1 MILSIPWPHSV
12 FAMVQTEQRD
22 IKVLKVI
29 LIEGLANFA
38 VLGVKL
44 MVGISTGSLAVLGD
58 AVHSLTDV
66 INNVVAWFV
75 TRHSVKPAD
84 SGHPYGHRKFETVAV
99 FSLAA
104 LLAILAFELVLHAI
118 TRETSEIVTGHL
130 ELGLMIG
137 VLLTN
142 IVVST
147 WQRIWAK
154 RLNSDILLADAN
166 HTFSDVLITA
176 SVILGWQLSARG
188 WVWVDQICALAIAVL
203 ILYLAYGLFK
213 RTLPVLLDE
222 RAVEAERIRTA
233 VQSVDGVQ
241 AVRRIRSRWVGP
253 ARAVD
258 LVIEVDAQ
266 LSTAEAHAIADQVE
280 AMLTDRFDA
289 QYASIHV
296 EPYTDKGAC

>member
-1 MILSIPWPHSV
+1 MP
-12 FAMVQTEQRD
+12 QTEQRD
-22 IKVLKVI
+22 AKVLKII
-29 LIEGLANFA
+29 LIEGLANLT
-38 VLGVKL
+38 VLGIKL
-44 MVGISTGSLAVLGD
+44 LVGIATGSLAVLGD

-75 TRHSVKPAD
+75 TRHAARPAD

-118 TRETSEIVTGHL
+118 TRETTEIVTGHL
-130 ELGLMIG
+130 ELALMTG
-137 VLLTN
+137 VLLIN
-142 IVVST
+142 IAVSS

-188 WVWVDQICALAIAVL
+188 WVWADQIGALAIAAL
-203 ILYLAYGLFK
+203 IFYLAYGLFK

-222 RAVEAERIRTA
+222 RAIEAERIRTA
-233 VQSVDGVQ
+233 VQNVDGVR

-253 ARAVD
+253 ASAVD

-266 LSTAEAHAIADQVE
+266 ISTSAAHGIADQVE
-280 AMLTDRFDA
+280 EILADRFNTQD
-289 QYASIHV
+289 ASIHV
-296 EPYTDKGAC
+296 EPHTDKGTD

>member
-1 MILSIPWPHSV
+1 
-12 FAMVQTEQRD
+12 MVQTEQRD

-296 EPYTDKGAC
+296 EPYSDKGAC

>member
-1 MILSIPWPHSV
+1 MP
-12 FAMVQTEQRD
+12 QTEQRD
-22 IKVLKVI
+22 AKVLKII
-29 LIEGLANFA
+29 LIEGLANLT
-38 VLGVKL
+38 VLGIKL
-44 MVGISTGSLAVLGD
+44 LVGIATGSLAVLGD

-66 INNVVAWFV
+66 INNVVAWLV
-75 TRHSVKPAD
+75 TRHSAKPAD

-104 LLAILAFELVLHAI
+104 LLSILAFELVLHAI
-118 TRETSEIVTGHL
+118 TRETTEIVTGHL
-130 ELGLMIG
+130 ELALMTG
-137 VLLTN
+137 VLLIN
-142 IVVST
+142 IAVSS

-188 WVWVDQICALAIAVL
+188 WVWADQIGALAIAAL
-203 ILYLAYGLFK
+203 IFYLAYGLFK

-222 RAVEAERIRTA
+222 RAIEAERIRTA
-233 VQSVDGVQ
+233 VQNVDGVR

-253 ARAVD
+253 ASAVD

-266 LSTAEAHAIADQVE
+266 ISTSAAHGIADQIE
-280 AMLTDRFDA
+280 EILADRFNTQD
-289 QYASIHV
+289 ASIHV
-296 EPYTDKGAC
+296 EPHTDKGTD

>member
-1 MILSIPWPHSV
+1 MP
-12 FAMVQTEQRD
+12 QTEQRD
-22 IKVLKVI
+22 AKVLKVI

-38 VLGVKL
+38 VLRIKL
-44 MVGISTGSLAVLGD
+44 LVGIATGSLAVLGD

-75 TRHSVKPAD
+75 TRHSARPAD

-118 TRETSEIVTGHL
+118 TRETTEIVTGHL
-130 ELGLMIG
+130 ELGLMIA
-137 VLLTN
+137 VLLIN
-142 IVVST
+142 IAVST

-154 RLNSDILLADAN
+154 RLNSDILLADAK

-188 WVWVDQICALAIAVL
+188 WVWVWVDQICALAISGL

-222 RAVEAERIRTA
+222 RAIEAERIRTV
-233 VQSVDGVQ
+233 VQSVDGVH
-241 AVRRIRSRWVGP
+241 AVRRIRSRWIGP

-266 LSTAEAHAIADQVE
+266 LSTSEAHEIADQVE
-280 AMLTDRFDA
+280 AMLANRFNA
-289 QYASIHV
+289 QDASIHV
-296 EPYTDKGAC
+296 EPHTDKGTG

>member
-1 MILSIPWPHSV
+1 
-12 FAMVQTEQRD
+12 MVQTEQRD

>member
-1 MILSIPWPHSV
+1 
-12 FAMVQTEQRD
+12 MVKTEQRD

-296 EPYTDKGAC
+296 EPYTDKGAG

>member
-1 MILSIPWPHSV
+1 MP
-12 FAMVQTEQRD
+12 QTEQRD
-22 IKVLKVI
+22 AKVLKVI
-29 LIEGLANFA
+29 LIEGLANLT
-38 VLGVKL
+38 VLGIKL
-44 MVGISTGSLAVLGD
+44 LVGIATGSLAVLGD

-66 INNVVAWFV
+66 INNVVAWLV
-75 TRHSVKPAD
+75 TRHSAKPAD

-104 LLAILAFELVLHAI
+104 LLSILAFELVLHAI
-118 TRETSEIVTGHL
+118 TRETTEIVTGHL
-130 ELGLMIG
+130 ELALMTG
-137 VLLTN
+137 VLLIN
-142 IVVST
+142 ITVSS

-188 WVWVDQICALAIAVL
+188 WVWADQIGALAIAAL
-203 ILYLAYGLFK
+203 IFYLAYGLFK

-222 RAVEAERIRTA
+222 RAIEAERIRTA
-233 VQSVDGVQ
+233 VQNVDGVR

-253 ARAVD
+253 ASAVD

-266 LSTAEAHAIADQVE
+266 ISTSEAHGIADQVE
-280 AMLTDRFDA
+280 EILADRFNTQD
-289 QYASIHV
+289 ASIHV
-296 EPYTDKGAC
+296 EPHTDKGTG